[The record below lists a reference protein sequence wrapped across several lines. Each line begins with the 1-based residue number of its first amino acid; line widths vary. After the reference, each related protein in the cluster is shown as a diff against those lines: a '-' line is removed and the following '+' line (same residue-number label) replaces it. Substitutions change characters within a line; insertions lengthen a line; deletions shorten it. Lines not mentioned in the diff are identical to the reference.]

1 MNGRVSGSRN
11 DNDACHPAG
20 RGDAMRRP
28 PFAGAVHGARAVAF
42 GTATDHPSH
51 RRTPGDAL
59 RRPYPPLSHV
69 VVGPLTPDLTLDSP
83 SPTVS

>member
-1 MNGRVSGSRN
+1 MNSRVSGSRN
-11 DNDACHPAG
+11 DNDACLPAG

-28 PFAGAVHGARAVAF
+28 PFAGAAHGPRVVAF
-42 GTATDHPSH
+42 GAPNNH
-51 RRTPGDAL
+51 RFQRHTPGDAL

-69 VVGPLTPDLTLDSP
+69 VVGPLTPDLTLDSR